1 MSVPLIV
8 ITTASIKEG
17 RLDDFKQFTKK
28 LHEHFEAREP
38 QIIAFNVFLNED
50 ETEMTSIQV
59 HPNPA
64 SMDSHME
71 VLNQV
76 LGEDMAEWVE
86 RADFLETKHI
96 EIYGSPSEA
105 LLKADQPWV
114 DSGAISRMIKPVHVA
129 GFTRSPSAGTP

>member
-1 MSVPLIV
+1 MSAPLIF

-17 RLDDFKQFTKK
+17 RLDDFKQFIEK
-28 LHEHFEAREP
+28 LVANFEAREP
-38 QIIAFNVFLNED
+38 QIVAFNVFLNED

-59 HPNPA
+59 HPTPA

-71 VLNQV
+71 VLDHV
-76 LGEDMAEWVE
+76 LGEDMADWVE
-86 RADFLETKHI
+86 RAAFLEIQHI

-114 DSGAISRMIKPVHVA
+114 DSGAITRRIKPVHVT
-129 GFTRSPSAGTP
+129 GFTRSPAR